1 MTAHPSGCR
10 SSRRTLIVLSV
21 LGAAFVLSTTPA
33 VVLWMVRGDRDV
45 DAGPVVAAVV
55 LGLVLAAGWAL
66 WVWRRVIGSRVWP
79 ERLVVLYDGGCG
91 LCRRGLAV
99 GRAVDTLD
107 RVAWINLHNAAARR
121 DAGVEWLP
129 QHDLLLDM
137 HAVLGRRVW
146 KGFDAYRV
154 IARRVPAA
162 WPILPLLYLPPVAW
176 AGRRLYRRIADTRRC
191 ALPDRASR

>member
-10 SSRRTLIVLSV
+10 SSRRTLIVRSV
-21 LGAAFVLSTTPA
+21 LGTAFVLSATLA
-33 VVLWMVRGDRDV
+33 VVLWMGHDDGAADV
-45 DAGPVVAAVV
+45 GPLVASVV
-55 LGLVLAAGWAL
+55 LGLVLAAGWTL
-66 WVWRRVIGSRVWP
+66 WVWRRVIGARVWP

-91 LCRRGLAV
+91 LCRRGLAI

-107 RVAWINLHNAAARR
+107 RVAWVNLHNAAARR
-121 DAGVEWLP
+121 EAGVEWLP
-129 QHDLLLDM
+129 EHDLLLDM

-162 WPILPLLYLPPVAW
+162 WPILALLYLPPVAW

-191 ALPDRASR
+191 ALPDRAAH